1 MRRMRHY
8 QRYEATGKGTIK
20 HSNMHGTEFTIKNIS
35 ASGIKLSTTVKLEEH
50 SLILMDIHLHGNV
63 SSFSKQIKGKILR
76 RQKHHN
82 SYFYAIH
89 FTGLSHQEVI
99 ELDEYLRLNFG
110 NSLLH
115 YAPYEIEHEEYAIK
129 QLMRDKSL

>member
-1 MRRMRHY
+1 MRRIRHY
-8 QRYEATGKGTIK
+8 QRYEATGKGTVK
-20 HSNMHGTEFTIKNIS
+20 HSNTHGTDFTIKNIS
-35 ASGIKLSTTVKLEEH
+35 ASGIKLFTAVKLDAN
-50 SLILMDIHLHGNV
+50 SVILMDIHIHGTV
-63 SSFSKQIKGKILR
+63 SSFSKQVKGKILR

-89 FTGLSHQEVI
+89 FIDLSHQEII

-115 YAPYEIEHEEYAIK
+115 HSPYEIEHEEYAIK
-129 QLMRDKSL
+129 QLMRDESL